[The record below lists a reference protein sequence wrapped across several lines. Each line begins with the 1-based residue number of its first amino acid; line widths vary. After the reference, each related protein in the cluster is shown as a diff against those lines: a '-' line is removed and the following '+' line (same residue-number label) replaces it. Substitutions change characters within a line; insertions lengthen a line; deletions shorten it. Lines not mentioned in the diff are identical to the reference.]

1 MKKFK
6 LKINNNDYNVEVLG
20 VDGAQAQVTVNGT
33 QFEIELDQKMARPI
47 TPKLVRAVAS
57 PATDQHP
64 SESKTARGG
73 GSGLVKSPLPGTILS
88 ILVQPGDR
96 VTVGQKLLVL
106 EAMKME
112 NNVNAAKD
120 GTIKSIKVNKG
131 DSVMEGDL
139 LMEIGE

>member
-6 LKINNNDYNVEVLG
+6 LKINSNEYNVEVLG
-20 VDGAQAQVTVNGT
+20 IDGAQAQVTVNGT
-33 QFEIELDQKMARPI
+33 QYDVELDQKMARPI
-47 TPKLVRAVAS
+47 TPKLVRSAVS

-64 SESKTARGG
+64 SESKTGRGG
-73 GSGLVKSPLPGTILS
+73 GSGTVKSPLPGTILS
-88 ILVQPGDR
+88 ILVQPGDK

-120 GTIKSIKVNKG
+120 GTVKSIKVNKG